1 MINEWYCAW
10 GVLCSVVDGDD
21 AVVEDG
27 SCFVP
32 SPEILGSEAKNF
44 HVNRGS
50 FLTESFTIPLI
61 MVGRNRTRQRQDRK
75 IL

>member
-1 MINEWYCAW
+1 MMINEWYCAW
-10 GVLCSVVDGDD
+10 GVLCSVVVDDD

-32 SPEILGSEAKNF
+32 STEILGLEAKTF

-50 FLTESFTIPLI
+50 FPTE
-61 MVGRNRTRQRQDRK
+61 
-75 IL
+75 